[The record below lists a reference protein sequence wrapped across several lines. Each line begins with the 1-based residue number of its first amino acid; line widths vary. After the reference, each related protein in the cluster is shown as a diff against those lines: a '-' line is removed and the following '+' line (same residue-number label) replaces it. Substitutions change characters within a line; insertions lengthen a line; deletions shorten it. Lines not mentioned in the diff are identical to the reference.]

1 MKYSFRN
8 HACQAAGRFA
18 LQDRT
23 IRFNFATLR
32 DKAVAVFNGAPRH

>member
-1 MKYSFRN
+1 MKYGFRN
-8 HACQAAGRFA
+8 HARQAAGRYA

-32 DKAVAVFNGAPRH
+32 DKVVPVV

>member
-1 MKYSFRN
+1 MNYGFRN
-8 HACQAAGRFA
+8 HAWQAAGRYA

-32 DKAVAVFNGAPRH
+32 DKAVPVF